1 MAIINQNTGE
11 RFTEVVLVQSE
22 ASAVNVF
29 SIPQNCVI
37 QDVKAISEVAGVGA
51 ANFILGDDD
60 DDNGYIVAKDA
71 TSAAGTVVGDDP
83 TERGAYLYDATKKG
97 SFSKTYTAAGKFLK
111 LAMSTT
117 QTTYIKLKVIITG
130 FRY

>member
-1 MAIINQNTGE
+1 MLFVSVSTMGAYTY
-11 RFTEVVLVQSE
+11 RPPPFPLTVLSTT
-22 ASAVNVF
+22 
-29 SIPQNCVI
+29 
-37 QDVKAISEVAGVGA
+37 D
-51 ANFILGDDD
+51 FILGDDD